1 MVTVVSTVPTMTVR
15 VRVSIAVAVGI
26 PVAAGRISV
35 AVITV
40 ASGVS
45 LSLSLSFGR
54 PLAIMAV
61 VAVTVVRRVG
71 SMAIESRAVTVI
83 SPMAV
88 VDVSI
93 VAVVAGIGS
102 GIGIGVSIGRP
113 LVHCDWV
120 GKDGSR
126 TLRMHMTLL

>member
-35 AVITV
+35 AVIAV
-40 ASGVS
+40 ASGV
-45 LSLSLSFGR
+45 SLSLSFGR
-54 PLAIMAV
+54 PLAKMTV

-71 SMAIESRAVTVI
+71 SMAIESRTVTVI

-102 GIGIGVSIGRP
+102 GIGVSICRP
-113 LVHCDWV
+113 LVHGDWV